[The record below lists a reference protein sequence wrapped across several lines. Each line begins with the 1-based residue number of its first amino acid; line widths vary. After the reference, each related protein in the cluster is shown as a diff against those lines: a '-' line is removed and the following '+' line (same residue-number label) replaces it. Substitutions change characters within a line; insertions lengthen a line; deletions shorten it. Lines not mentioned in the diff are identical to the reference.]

1 MSDLYRSSP
10 NAGMA
15 EFQEKLRL
23 QHENSM
29 HTELE
34 KLLTT
39 AKTLEAEVRPC
50 NLCARSS
57 GASVLGSIYMSNA
70 QLTHV
75 PKYIPTH
82 SYIAEWVMIY
92 T

>member
-1 MSDLYRSSP
+1 MVGQNIPKNDNNHQFLMLEVMFSVPCVPDLYRSSS

-39 AKTLEAEVRPC
+39 AKTPEAEVRPLSC
-50 NLCARSS
+50 KLCAR
-57 GASVLGSIYMSNA
+57 LR
-70 QLTHV
+70 
-75 PKYIPTH
+75 
-82 SYIAEWVMIY
+82 
-92 T
+92 

>member
-1 MSDLYRSSP
+1 MLGVMFSVPCVCLSDLHRSSS

-39 AKTLEAEVRPC
+39 AKTPEAEVRA
-50 NLCARSS
+50 LS
-57 GASVLGSIYMSNA
+57 
-70 QLTHV
+70 
-75 PKYIPTH
+75 
-82 SYIAEWVMIY
+82 
-92 T
+92 

>member
-1 MSDLYRSSP
+1 
-10 NAGMA
+10 MA

-39 AKTLEAEVRPC
+39 AKTLEAEVRPLSC
-50 NLCARSS
+50 ELCARSS

-82 SYIAEWVMIY
+82 GYIAE
-92 T
+92 